1 MEVGSGNEAVTTDT
15 SITPVTND
23 HGDIEFLVAEGRDI
37 TERKKRERELKC
49 QNERLEQFASVLS
62 HDLRNPLG
70 VAEGCLELLQ
80 EEGNEDRFEKIRN
93 AHDRIERIIED
104 VLTLARQGKAIS
116 EANTVALAPIAKQ
129 AWSNVETDSAEL
141 LNGTNQGSG
150 TIDADESRLEALFEN
165 LFRNAVE
172 HGGEDMTVRVGHS
185 PQGVYIE
192 DDGPGIP
199 ENEREQVFDHG
210 QTTNESG
217 TGFGLSIVEQIA
229 EAHGWEITIGEGADG
244 GTRFEINV

>member
-1 MEVGSGNEAVTTDT
+1 MA
-15 SITPVTND
+15 
-23 HGDIEFLVAEGRDI
+23 R
-37 TERKKRERELKC
+37 
-49 QNERLEQFASVLS
+49 
-62 HDLRNPLG
+62 
-70 VAEGCLELLQ
+70 
-80 EEGNEDRFEKIRN
+80 
-93 AHDRIERIIED
+93 
-104 VLTLARQGKAIS
+104 LTLTR
-116 EANTVALAPIAKQ
+116 VASK
-129 AWSNVETDSAEL
+129 
-141 LNGTNQGSG
+141 
-150 TIDADESRLEALFEN
+150 LFEN

-217 TGFGLSIVEQIA
+217 TGLGLSIVEQIA
-229 EAHGWEITIGEGADG
+229 EAHGWEITIGEGTDG

>member
-49 QNERLEQFASVLS
+49 QNERFEQFASVLS

-116 EANTVALAPIAKQ
+116 EANTRYFPVDQRQ
-129 AWSNVETDSAEL
+129 ASVLPRSSHRMMPDSATDL
-141 LNGTNQGSG
+141 PTSG
-150 TIDADESRLEALFEN
+150 LTRSVSPLEC
-165 LFRNAVE
+165 
-172 HGGEDMTVRVGHS
+172 
-185 PQGVYIE
+185 
-192 DDGPGIP
+192 
-199 ENEREQVFDHG
+199 
-210 QTTNESG
+210 
-217 TGFGLSIVEQIA
+217 
-229 EAHGWEITIGEGADG
+229 
-244 GTRFEINV
+244 